1 MNAQAK
7 KLPLVLAAF
16 SLCTLF
22 ACSLDSRDE
31 KKEKDLELQRWI
43 YLALTTSRDV
53 TGSCIAA
60 ETQGI
65 ACASA
70 AGQTV
75 TYGITISSVY
85 GTSSSSANAA
95 TLCNDIPNSALY
107 TSPSANFSA
116 TAKICHFGCYRSY
129 FQNQITQNRCASQFT
144 SIMTT
149 YTNCLPL
156 AWLVTCT
163 DTTLY
168 NCLNSCFRTGTVLP

>member
-1 MNAQAK
+1 MRRLKSYLWCLLRFLCALC
-7 KLPLVLAAF
+7 LPALWIPATKRRKRTWNSSAGSTWL
-16 SLCTLF
+16 
-22 ACSLDSRDE
+22 SR
-31 KKEKDLELQRWI
+31 R
-43 YLALTTSRDV
+43 R
-53 TGSCIAA
+53 
-60 ETQGI
+60 
-65 ACASA
+65 ASA

-129 FQNQITQNRCASQFT
+129 FQNQISQNRCASQFT